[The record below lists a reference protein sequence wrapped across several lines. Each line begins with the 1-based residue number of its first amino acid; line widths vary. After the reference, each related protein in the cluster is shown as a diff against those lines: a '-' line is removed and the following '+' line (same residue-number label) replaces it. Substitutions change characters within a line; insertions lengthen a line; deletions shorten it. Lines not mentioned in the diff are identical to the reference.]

1 MNNPDPNYSEER
13 GFVETIWRKG
23 RGEVERST
31 IPLHIKD
38 RTQHDPMK
46 RMKKKGKKIK

>member
-31 IPLHIKD
+31 IPSVKD
-38 RTQHDPMK
+38 RSLYDQQK